1 MGTFMLGNLKCTMFK
16 TSVLLLLVVVL
27 LAFTGNPIYGQQT
40 SGNTDTFF
48 LAKKKGL
55 IGELAKT
62 ISTNSNDPEPIQ
74 KVNPFMA
81 YSGKFIRS
89 VRILR
94 LGFERGINDTTK
106 YNNNF
111 GAIVA
116 NMLHNKTREK
126 VINNT
131 LFFKA
136 GDLLNPYLL
145 ADNERFLRDQPYTQ
159 DALFKVEPADGNSE
173 EVDIIVL
180 SKDNF
185 PIGGSFDLINS
196 KKYKVEL
203 KNENISGS
211 GSRLLIRTLYDTDR
225 KPKIGYGAEFLNRN
239 IKGSFINWTIGFQTF
254 KNAFNSGRNEEAT
267 FYTLFEKPL
276 VTAYIPW
283 VGALELAYSKT
294 SNAYKQDSIYLSDF
308 KYSYNKIDGWY
319 GYNFGTNGLRK
330 TNLQSRQRKFI
341 AIRGLYQQFTDLPL
355 NVRRVFDYRYSDI
368 TGILGSFNIF
378 EQNFYRTNFIY
389 GFGRNEDVPQG
400 FTAAVTAGITNKKD
414 SISNNSRMRPYYSIE
429 GTRTHFNKKG
439 FFSTYTLRFGGF
451 SYKGGLED
459 VDLLLNVDH
468 FTRLKKINPTWYNRQ
483 FYSFGIT
490 RQLNPVLNQP
500 LYLKSEFGLPY
511 FNFVN
516 INADFRATSK
526 IETVFYNLRKFWG
539 FRFAPFAFGDLCVI
553 KPFNQSFKKSSVFGA
568 LGAGVRTRNE
578 NLIFGTIELKC
589 FYFPK
594 VVEGMSNWQVQVGSN
609 IRFKYNSIF
618 IKKPDFI
625 IAN

>member
-1 MGTFMLGNLKCTMFK
+1 MFK
-16 TSVLLLLVVVL
+16 TSVLLLWVAVL
-27 LAFTGNPIYGQQT
+27 FGFFCYPVYGQQT
-40 SGNTDTFF
+40 SGNIDTFF

-62 ISTNSNDPEPIQ
+62 ISTTNNDPEPVQ
-74 KVNPFMA
+74 KINPFMA
-81 YSGKFIRS
+81 HSGKFIRS
-89 VRILR
+89 VRIIR
-94 LGFERGINDTTK
+94 LGFERDINDTTK
-106 YNNNF
+106 YHNNF

-116 NMLHNKTREK
+116 NMLHKKTREK
-126 VINNT
+126 IIYNN

-159 DALFKVEPADGNSE
+159 DALFKVEQADSTNE

-185 PIGGSFDLINS
+185 PVGGGFDMVNS
-196 KKYKVEL
+196 NKYKVEL
-203 KNENISGS
+203 KNENVSGS
-211 GSRLLIRTLYDTDR
+211 GSRLLLRTLYDTER
-225 KPKIGYGAEFLNRN
+225 KPKIGYGAEILNRN
-239 IKGSFINWTIGFQTF
+239 IKGSFINWTLGFQTF
-254 KNAFNSGRNEEAT
+254 KNAFNSGRNEEVT
-267 FYTLFEKPL
+267 FYTNFEKPL

-294 SNAYKQDSIYLSDF
+294 TNAYQKDSSYLNDF

-330 TNLQSRQRKFI
+330 TNTQSRQRMFI
-341 AIRGLYQQFTDLPL
+341 AVRGLYQQFTHLPL
-355 NVRRVFDYRYSDI
+355 NVRRIFDYRYSDI
-368 TGILGSFNIF
+368 TGLLSSFNIF

-400 FTAAVTAGITNKKD
+400 FTAAITAGITKKKD
-414 SISNNSRMRPYYSIE
+414 SLSNNNRMRPYYGVE
-429 GTRTHFNKKG
+429 GSRSHFNKKG
-439 FFSTYTLRFGGF
+439 FFSTYTLRMGGF

-459 VDLLLNVDH
+459 IDLLLNVDH
-468 FTRLKKINPTWYNRQ
+468 FTRLKKINPNWYNRQ

-500 LYLKSEFGLPY
+500 LFLKSEFGLPY
-511 FNFVN
+511 FNNDN
-516 INADFRATSK
+516 IYADLRVTSK
-526 IETVFYNLRKFWG
+526 FETVFYNLRKFWG
-539 FRFAPFAFGDLCVI
+539 FRFAPFAFGDVCLI
-553 KPFNQSFKKSSVFGA
+553 KPVNQPLNKSSLFSA

-594 VVEGMSNWQVQVGSN
+594 VVQGMGNWQVQVGSN

-625 IAN
+625 VAN